1 MSTNEL
7 TELEFMQQSL
17 ALLTRIET
25 DFKEIEKRAT
35 AILDGVTTAEAL
47 LTDFI
52 DGDRADP
59 AKVTEARSVLRRALG
74 R

>member
-47 LTDFI
+47 LTDFS

-59 AKVTEARSVLRRALG
+59 AKVPEARSVLRRALG